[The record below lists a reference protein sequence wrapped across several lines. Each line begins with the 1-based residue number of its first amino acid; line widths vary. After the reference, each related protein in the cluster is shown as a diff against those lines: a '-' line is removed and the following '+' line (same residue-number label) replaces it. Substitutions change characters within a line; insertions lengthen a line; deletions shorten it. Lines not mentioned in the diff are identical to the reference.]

1 MGDGP
6 SRWGRFEVLL
16 LRRLRLL
23 RHLFRCCR
31 LRHIGRPRRFG
42 GRRGVRFRR
51 SLGTALKGSLPP
63 SLLFVHLPP
72 SSRSSRNVRESKFT
86 VRRTSRTP
94 PSLPPPSSIPSNL
107 FIYHS
112 KLENHQS
119 TAHTNILPAV
129 LQPEDLLLP
138 VLAERSRLLDHIPCR
153 NHAGERVDARRPLQL
168 RRLRQDGVGVRLI
181 FRPAGLGD

>member
-6 SRWGRFEVLL
+6 SRWGRKEVLL

-51 SLGTALKGSLPP
+51 SLGIALKGSLPP
-63 SLLFVHLPP
+63 SLLF
-72 SSRSSRNVRESKFT
+72 SRNVREAKFT

-94 PSLPPPSSIPSNL
+94 PSLPPPSSIPNL

-112 KLENHQS
+112 NFKS
-119 TAHTNILPAV
+119 PSIAHTNILPAV
-129 LQPEDLLLP
+129 LQPEGLLLP
-138 VLAERSRLLDHIPCR
+138 VLTERSRLLDHIPCR

-181 FRPAGLGD
+181 LRPAGLGD

>member
-1 MGDGP
+1 M
-6 SRWGRFEVLL
+6 LL
-16 LRRLRLL
+16 LGQLCLPRHRRLR
-23 RHLFRCCR
+23 HF
-31 LRHIGRPRRFG
+31 GRPRRFG

-51 SLGTALKGSLPP
+51 SLGIALKGSLPP

-94 PSLPPPSSIPSNL
+94 PSLPPPSSIPNL

-112 KLENHQS
+112 KSHHQS
-119 TAHTNILPAV
+119 TAHTNILPAG

-138 VLAERSRLLDHIPCR
+138 VPAERSRLLDHIPCR

-181 FRPAGLGD
+181 LRPAGLGD

>member
-6 SRWGRFEVLL
+6 SRWGRKEVLL

-63 SLLFVHLPP
+63 SLLFLRRREAVETFENQSLRFVGHRAHL
-72 SSRSSRNVRESKFT
+72 
-86 VRRTSRTP
+86 RRYPLHPRF
-94 PSLPPPSSIPSNL
+94 LIYL
-107 FIYHS
+107 FITVKAS
-112 KLENHQS
+112 AESHQS

-153 NHAGERVDARRPLQL
+153 NHARERVDARRPLQL